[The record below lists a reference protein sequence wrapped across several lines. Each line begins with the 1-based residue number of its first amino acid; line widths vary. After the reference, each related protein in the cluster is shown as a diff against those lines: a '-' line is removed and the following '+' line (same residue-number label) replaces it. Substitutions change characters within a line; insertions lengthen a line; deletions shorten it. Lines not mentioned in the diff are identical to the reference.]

1 MGLFSFFQ
9 EDEEQFKLTPSDKR
23 LAPRWKVSAPAKIK
37 LECFDSY
44 LDCEI
49 RDLNLKGFSLV
60 ISKKIIK
67 KRLAAKLNFSEK
79 YSFKLEVMVLWSKSE
94 NNKYVYGMKYT
105 KIADSDR
112 GLILQMMKENYPP
125 SLWRS
130 L

>member
-1 MGLFSFFQ
+1 MGLFSFF
-9 EDEEQFKLTPSDKR
+9 EDDEEQFKLTPSDKR

-37 LECFDSY
+37 LEGFDSY
-44 LDCEI
+44 LDCEV

-60 ISKKIIK
+60 LSKKIIK
-67 KRLAAKLNFSEK
+67 QRLDAKLIFNEK
-79 YSFKLEVMVLWSKSE
+79 YSFKLEVMVLWSKAE

-125 SLWRS
+125 DIWKSI
-130 L
+130 

>member
-9 EDEEQFKLTPSDKR
+9 EDEDQFKLTSSDKR

-37 LECFDSY
+37 LEGFEGD

-67 KRLAAKLNFSEK
+67 QRLAAKLDFNEK
-79 YSFKLEVMVLWSKSE
+79 YSFKIEVLVLWSKAE

-112 GLILQMMKENYPP
+112 ELILQMMKENYPP
-125 SLWRS
+125 NLWRS